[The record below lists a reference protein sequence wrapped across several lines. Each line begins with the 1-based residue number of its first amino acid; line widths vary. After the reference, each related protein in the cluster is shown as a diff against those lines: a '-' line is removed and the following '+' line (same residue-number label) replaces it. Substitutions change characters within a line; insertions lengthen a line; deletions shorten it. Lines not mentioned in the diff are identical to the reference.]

1 MIIGHGID
9 MEDLAAIAKVMAEK
23 PRFASKVLTP
33 AELAVYECLSSRRQL
48 EYLGGRWTAKEAF
61 AKAWGTGIGA
71 GRLRF
76 HDLEVL
82 NRENGEPYFSKAP
95 FAGSIWISISHTKTM
110 VQASVILEEVSYEN
124 ESPSAD

>member
-9 MEDLAAIAKVMAEK
+9 MEDLAAIAKVVEEK

-33 AELAVYECLSSRRQL
+33 AELAVYENLSPRRQL

-71 GRLRF
+71 GLLRF
-76 HDLEVL
+76 QDLEIL
-82 NRENGEPYFSKAP
+82 NRENGAPYFSKAP
-95 FAGSIWISISHTKTM
+95 FAESIWISISHTKTM
-110 VQASVILEEVSYEN
+110 VQASVILEEVSHEN